1 MKNASS
7 TAAKS
12 QVQPNESRR
21 RGINGRPDT
30 SLLYMKT
37 TIRFAMA
44 LLIYAG
50 HLGAQQVT
58 TPTADKPATKRV
70 AFAQSCF
77 WSGEMKLGQIDGVV
91 RTEAG
96 FFKGREV
103 TLVEYAPERVALEDL
118 ARQAKRAGVADTVYL
133 DGGSQGSLA
142 EVRTG
147 SPLDGT
153 YRKAPADD
161 QKKQIE
167 GTPFARLQLN
177 AEQATKVN
185 AFARVDPSKAL
196 DWLTSAQRE
205 QVKGRR

>member
-1 MKNASS
+1 
-7 TAAKS
+7 
-12 QVQPNESRR
+12 
-21 RGINGRPDT
+21 
-30 SLLYMKT
+30 MKT
-37 TIRFAMA
+37 TIPLAMVLLTFAA
-44 LLIYAG
+44 
-50 HLGAQQVT
+50 HLAAQQET
-58 TPTADKPATKRV
+58 NAATNKPATRRV

-77 WSGEMKLGQIDGVV
+77 WTGEMKLGQIEGVV

-103 TLVEYAPERVALEDL
+103 TLVDYAPERVALEDL

-133 DGGSQGSLA
+133 DGGSQGSLT

-153 YRKAPADD
+153 YRKAPSDD

-167 GTPFARLQLN
+167 GTPFARLQLS

-185 AFARVDPSKAL
+185 AFAREDQAKAL
-196 DWLTSAQRE
+196 AWLTPAQRE
-205 QVKGRR
+205 QLKGAR